1 MCDQPCDRMK
11 NIVLQDGEN
20 CCSYCP
26 LWRDETL
33 TRSQTARGIVKMED
47 IEHRRAAVRQF
58 GLQHGE
64 EAEKRLVDQI
74 ALIWQDRHTIRSKS
88 K

>member
-1 MCDQPCDRMK
+1 
-11 NIVLQDGEN
+11 
-20 CCSYCP
+20 
-26 LWRDETL
+26 
-33 TRSQTARGIVKMED
+33 MED

-74 ALIWQDRHTIRSKS
+74 ALIWQDRHSIRSKS